1 MLTATMVVGAL
12 MSQGIVSHA
21 QEGPHVNAEALHY
34 KVFTVKRQGV
44 NRDPHMPIVP
54 DNLKWVA
61 NSATLIYGKKDAALV
76 DCFLTIEQ
84 TNSLIESI
92 AATGKD
98 LKYIYITHGHGDH
111 FFGLQMLLDRFP
123 NAKAIS
129 TPAIIN
135 DMPEMVKPEM
145 LENYWNKLFPGQIPA
160 RLTFPQ
166 ALEGNTFNLEG
177 HSIQVI
183 GTGFTDTHNST
194 SIYVPS
200 IGLLV
205 AGDVV
210 YNEIHPYLAETTKQ
224 TRQEWIAALS
234 KLESLHPK
242 AAVAGHKNPD
252 NSDSPDNIAATK
264 KYLEDF
270 EQLNNETS
278 SAKELF
284 DKMFALYPQRAN
296 PGSLWGA
303 ATKAKQ

>member
-1 MLTATMVVGAL
+1 MKKETNFTDKN
-12 MSQGIVSHA
+12 VST
-21 QEGPHVNAEALHY
+21 LRY

-44 NRDPHMPIVP
+44 NRDPNMPAVP
-54 DNLKWVA
+54 DDLKWVV
-61 NSATLIYGKKDAALV
+61 NTATLIYGKNDAVLI
-76 DCFLTIEQ
+76 DTFLTIEQ

-92 AATGKD
+92 VLTGKD
-98 LKYIYITHGHGDH
+98 LKYIYITHAHGDH

-129 TPAIIN
+129 TRDTVH
-135 DMPEMVKPEM
+135 DMPEMITPEM
-145 LENYWNKLFPGQIPA
+145 MENYWKKLFPGQIPDRIA
-160 RLTFPQ
+160 FPQ
-166 ALEGNTFNLEG
+166 AIEGNTFELEG
-177 HSIQVI
+177 HTIQI
-183 GTGFTDTHNST
+183 IETGFTDTHDST
-194 SIYVPS
+194 SIYIPS

-210 YNEIHPYLAETTKQ
+210 YNGIHLFLAETTKQ
-224 TRQEWIAALS
+224 TRQDWIAALD
-234 KLESLHPK
+234 KLDSLHPK

-252 NSDSPDNIAATK
+252 NPDSPDNIGATK

-284 DKMFALYPQRAN
+284 NKMFALYPERAN

-303 ATKAKQ
+303 ATSAKQ